1 MKPNTQIWL
10 SCRSIGRP
18 ADDLTFQGTIREAAM
33 EIAKWLLATY
43 MGSRIEIRVGRRL
56 EDLRDARI
64 KQDSNML
71 EDLEA
76 LIGGTPDVEQ
86 SQESAP

>member
-18 ADDLTFQGTIREAAM
+18 ANDLTFQGTIREAAM

-43 MGSRIEIRVGRRL
+43 MGSRIEIRVGRRP
-56 EDLRDARI
+56 EDLLDSKV

-71 EDLEA
+71 QDLEA
-76 LIGGTPDVEQ
+76 LIRETPQAEQ
-86 SQESAP
+86 EQPQ